1 MARGPRHGP
10 HPPRPPAARTSAHSD
25 LLFRESS
32 YSYHVSVVLLG
43 HMASSG
49 LLHSIR
55 RKVFRHTS
63 FFQAEVLTLC
73 VKYVFFF
80 FFFSINSRFSVL
92 IRTNFN
98 IPMFM
103 QRSVWGDTSM
113 GNTRSYCE
121 TESTGNERS

>member
-1 MARGPRHGP
+1 MGPLGTAGP
-10 HPPRPPAARTSAHSD
+10 EGTGRWLAAPGMVRTPPPRPPAARTSAHSD
-25 LLFRESS
+25 LLFRESF

-80 FFFSINSRFSVL
+80 FFS
-92 IRTNFN
+92 
-98 IPMFM
+98 P
-103 QRSVWGDTSM
+103 
-113 GNTRSYCE
+113 
-121 TESTGNERS
+121 